1 MNKTRIEWCDYVW
14 NPVSGCTKVSAGC
27 AYCYAESMA
36 HRFWGERKF
45 SDVLIHPDKLNE
57 PLKLR
62 KPAKIFVNSM
72 SDLFHPDVPDEFIH
86 DVFSHMLGFGNN
98 RHTFMILTKRQ
109 KRMLALLGSDPFFKF
124 WLAAGTAN
132 DFDISHVWL
141 GVSVE
146 DQKTADERIPI
157 LLQTPAAHRFISVEP
172 MLGAVDFNSIIMPD
186 GDHLG
191 KLFNH
196 GTGTG
201 IDWVICG
208 GETGPG
214 ARPIQREWVIDLRD
228 QCVGVSVPF
237 FFKQWGGKAN
247 GNHLHIIDGVEWH
260 QFPEEMA

>member
-1 MNKTRIEWCDYVW
+1 MAKTSIEWLRNKDGSKGYSW
-14 NPVSGCTKVSAGC
+14 NPISGCTKVSAGC
-27 AYCYAESMA
+27 AHCYASSMA

-45 SDVLIHPDKLNE
+45 TDVRCHPEKLDE
-57 PLKLR
+57 PLKL
-62 KPAKIFVNSM
+62 KKSAKIFVNSM
-72 SDLFHPDVPDEFIH
+72 SDIGHPNVPSSFRADILSIIEKA
-86 DVFSHMLGFGNN
+86 DW
-98 RHTFMILTKRQ
+98 HTFLILTKRLEWLQ
-109 KRMLALLGSDPFFKF
+109 GFK
-124 WLAAGTAN
+124 LPYPN
-132 DFDISHVWL
+132 LWL

-146 DQKTADERIPI
+146 DQATADERIPV